1 MKSQPYTTVVAGSV
15 VYSAIFHILT
25 RNAPLSEL
33 RTRVK
38 TISAT
43 HSFFTTALC
52 LYLLEYGEWPVKGA
66 TIIVADSH
74 PHKLD
79 AITRLADSK
88 NPIIAGKNSFAN
100 ALTAWEAGYLVYD
113 TGALLAE
120 AHLKYNTKGA
130 ISTIITLSW
139 RSPVFL
145 AHHLA
150 LISAFMYLQYYVAND
165 REKGVW
171 VIIAMLA
178 MNASNPLLHLRWY
191 LKRRNGKGDR
201 RVDVALAIVFAV
213 SRFGNVYFILKKY
226 GDYHAIGA
234 WEAIAR
240 QRTQCK
246 VGTGIL
252 TGVNAVWWVG
262 LVRSILRRTIEA

>member
-1 MKSQPYTTVVAGSV
+1 MKSQPYTTVVASSV
-15 VYSAIFHILT
+15 VYSAILRSLT
-25 RNAPLSEL
+25 RDVPLNEL

-38 TISAT
+38 AISAT
-43 HSFFTTALC
+43 HSLLTTALC
-52 LYLLEYGEWPVKGA
+52 LYVLKYGEWPVHGENI
-66 TIIVADSH
+66 TGTD
-74 PHKLD
+74 PRLNQLD
-79 AITRLADSK
+79 ATTRLDDSR
-88 NPIIAGKNSFAN
+88 NPIIAGTNSFAN
-100 ALTAWEAGYLVYD
+100 ALTAFETGYLIYD

-130 ISTIITLSW
+130 ISTVTTLCK

-150 LISAFMYLQYYVAND
+150 LISAFMYLQHYISND
-165 REKGVW
+165 REKGLW
-171 VIIAMLA
+171 VIVAMLA

-191 LKRRNGKGDR
+191 LKRRNGRTDR
-201 RVDVALAIVFAV
+201 RVDVALAFVFGAT
-213 SRFGNVYFILKKY
+213 RFGNVYLILKKY
-226 GDYHAIGA
+226 GNYHSIGA

-240 QRTQCK
+240 QRIQCK

-262 LVRSILRRTIEA
+262 LVRGILRRT